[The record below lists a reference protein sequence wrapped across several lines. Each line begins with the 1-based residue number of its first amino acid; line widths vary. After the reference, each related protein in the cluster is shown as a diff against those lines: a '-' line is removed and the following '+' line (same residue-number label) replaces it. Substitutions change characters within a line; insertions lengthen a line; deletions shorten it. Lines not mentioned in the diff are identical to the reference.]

1 MGGFHLSN
9 VSFRPYRSADLADC
23 LDIFDAN
30 CPEYFAPNE
39 RDEYAAFLA
48 DAPNGYTVCALNNS
62 AVGAF
67 GLSDDNDDAWRI
79 NWILMHPDA
88 QGHGIGSLIME
99 RALQD
104 ARVSGA
110 RMLRIATSPR
120 SEGFFARFGA
130 QPVAILEEGW
140 GPGLDRVDMELAL

>member
-1 MGGFHLSN
+1 MSD
-9 VSFRPYRSADLADC
+9 VSFRPYCHVDFRAC

-48 DAPNGYTVCALNNS
+48 EAPDGYTVCVLNNS
-62 AVGAF
+62 AAGAF
-67 GLSDDNDDAWRI
+67 GLSDDGDDAWRI
-79 NWILMHPDA
+79 NWILMRPDA

-104 ARVSGA
+104 ARTSGA

-130 QPVAILEEGW
+130 RPFATVEDGW
-140 GPGLDRVDMELAL
+140 GPGLDRVDMEIAL

>member
-1 MGGFHLSN
+1 MSDI
-9 VSFRPYRSADLADC
+9 SFRPYCHADLRAC

-30 CPEYFAPNE
+30 CPRYFAPNE

-48 DAPNGYTVCALNNS
+48 DAPDGYTVCELKGNA
-62 AVGAF
+62 AGAF
-67 GLSDDNDDAWRI
+67 GLSDDGDDAWRI
-79 NWILMHPDA
+79 SWILMRPDA

-104 ARVSGA
+104 ARTSGA
-110 RMLRIATSPR
+110 RMLSIATSPR

-130 QPVAILEEGW
+130 QPVAILKDGW